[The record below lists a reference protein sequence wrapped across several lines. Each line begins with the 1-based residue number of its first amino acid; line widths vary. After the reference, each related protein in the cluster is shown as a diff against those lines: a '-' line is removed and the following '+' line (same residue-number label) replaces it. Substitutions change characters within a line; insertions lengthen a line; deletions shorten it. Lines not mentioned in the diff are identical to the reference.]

1 MNESRRQDEKSASP
15 RDLSTPRL
23 LLHLEGAVLFAGA
36 TAAYFSTGGSWPL
49 FLILLLAADLSML
62 GYLAGPR
69 IGALV
74 YDLFHAYP
82 LPALLLALSYLLQ
95 APVLAHVGLIWLAHI
110 GMDRTVGYGLK
121 YPTGFKDT
129 HLQRL

>member
-1 MNESRRQDEKSASP
+1 MNGSRHQDDELAST
-15 RDLSTPRL
+15 RDLSVPRL

-36 TAAYFSTGGSWPL
+36 TAAYFSTDGGWLL
-49 FLILLLAADLSML
+49 FLILLLAPDLSML
-62 GYLAGPR
+62 GYLAGQR
-69 IGALV
+69 TGALV

-82 LPALLLALSYLLQ
+82 LPALLLALAYLLE
-95 APVLAHVGLIWLAHI
+95 ARVLAHVGLIWLAHV